1 MRDDSKSGILTS
13 EGKGG
18 IVLPD
23 QQQVQPRRQRADV
36 MDRGNSKNGSECN
49 SKQQQSKGDSFDA

>member
-23 QQQVQPRRQRADV
+23 QQQEQSRRQRADV
-36 MDRGNSKNGSECN
+36 MDGGNSKNGSECN
-49 SKQQQSKGDSFDA
+49 SKRQQSKGNSFDA